1 MEQKH
6 WGIVGGGIMGMTLA
20 HRLSQ
25 QGHKVTLFEAAPELG
40 GLVSPWKMNDVEWDK
55 FYHVILLS
63 DSRTRNILQEIGLD
77 DKIEWVETKTGF
89 YMNGKLYSMSDT
101 VEFLKFPTLNLVD
114 KFRLGLTILVAS
126 KIKDW
131 KRLEKVP
138 VTDWLKRWSG
148 RRTFNK
154 IWLPLLRA
162 KLGESYE
169 KTSAVFIWATIQRL
183 YGARRSGL
191 KKEMFGYVPGGYK
204 KVIEMFKQKLLS
216 EGVNVRTSYP
226 AKEVSISSKGKP
238 TIEFGNG
245 APQEFDEVK
254 ARYQAAVAHR
264 DRTQAGQAQAKAA
277 LAQAHTSFSYTRIV
291 APFDGVITEKKADPG
306 TLASPGIPIFVIE
319 GMGHYRLEATV
330 NENDLRFVRMGQQ
343 VPVVVDALQNPELK
357 GKVTQIVPAADPGSR
372 SFLVKIELPSDAQ
385 LRSGLFGRAQ
395 FSRGQR
401 SSFVIPRTAVV
412 ERGQLQGVYVLD
424 QNKVAGLRYV
434 TLGKTSGPQVEVLAG
449 LQEGERLVVQPGLL
463 DWSGKRIEAQ

>member
-1 MEQKH
+1 
-6 WGIVGGGIMGMTLA
+6 MTLN
-20 HRLSQ
+20 HSILLRLVPVAVVLAGGLSGCSSQ
-25 QGHKVTLFEAAPELG
+25 PQPAAAAPEVVHN
-40 GLVSPWKMNDVEWDK
+40 VSVLPVQRADVPD
-55 FYHVILLS
+55 LLEAVGTVRAAQTSQLASQMAGSIVEIRVHEGDRVRRGQVLAVVDDAQPRAALDQAAAAENAAGQELAAS
-63 DSRTRNILQEIGLD
+63 DSDLALAQSTLQRYQNLY
-77 DKIEWVETKTGF
+77 DKK
-89 YMNGKLYSMSDT
+89 S
-101 VEFLKFPTLNLVD
+101 
-114 KFRLGLTILVAS
+114 
-126 KIKDW
+126 
-131 KRLEKVP
+131 
-138 VTDWLKRWSG
+138 
-148 RRTFNK
+148 
-154 IWLPLLRA
+154 
-162 KLGESYE
+162 
-169 KTSAVFIWATIQRL
+169 
-183 YGARRSGL
+183 
-191 KKEMFGYVPGGYK
+191 
-204 KVIEMFKQKLLS
+204 
-216 EGVNVRTSYP
+216 
-226 AKEVSISSKGKP
+226 VS
-238 TIEFGNG
+238 
-245 APQEFDEVK
+245 PQEFDEVK

-264 DRTQAGQAQAKAA
+264 DRTRAGQAQAKAA

-449 LQEGERLVVQPGLL
+449 LQEGERFVAQPGVL
-463 DWSGKRIEAQ
+463 DLSGKRIEAQ